1 MKLKH
6 SIATL
11 LTIAFAGLPLTGF
24 TADEKKAEKPKPY
37 PLKTCL
43 VSGAEI
49 DDKGEM
55 KPHSINFEGREIKF
69 CCKGCLPDFK
79 KDSAKLMKQL
89 DEAEKKQK
97 K

>member
-6 SIATL
+6 YFAML
-11 LTIAFAGLPLTGF
+11 LTVAFVAIPLAGF
-24 TADEKKAEKPKPY
+24 TAEETKAEKTKPY

-55 KPHSINFEGREIKF
+55 KPYSVTFEGREIKF

-79 KDSAKLMKQL
+79 KDSAKYMKQL
-89 DEAEKKQK
+89 IETEKKQTK
-97 K
+97 

>member
-1 MKLKH
+1 M
-6 SIATL
+6 
-11 LTIAFAGLPLTGF
+11 TGF
-24 TADEKKAEKPKPY
+24 TADEKAENPRPY

-43 VSGAEI
+43 VLGAEI

-79 KDSAKLMKQL
+79 KDRAKFKKQL